1 MGGVLRGSV
10 RDVTET
16 LNTAHKTPSHSN
28 IGGRKRPTPCQIA
41 ATTALCKL
49 GHSYEYICSE
59 NEISAC
65 ILRLLISRFKKS
77 PCGDVVVQK
86 KIYGRRL

>member
-41 ATTALCKL
+41 ATTVLCKPH
-49 GHSYEYICSE
+49 HSYKYICSE
-59 NEISAC
+59 TEILAC
-65 ILRLLISRFKKS
+65 SVRMLISRFKQS
-77 PCGDVVVQK
+77 PGGDVVVHK
-86 KIYGRRL
+86 KTCGRRR